1 MTADSKQNYSRIPL
15 ICTHRIG
22 QVSKC

>member
-1 MTADSKQNYSRIPL
+1 MEADSKQNYSRIPL

-22 QVSKC
+22 QVSDY